1 VLLVLE
7 LETELLVLILVACEV
22 TLGGDGFLGSSS
34 LVVLMTGAGAVV
46 GAVTVELSSLI
57 MATVGGEALS
67 RSRSSETCALREV
80 SADTLSSSRPS
91 LVSVATDSELDMS
104 TAGVSVSVSGSV
116 AGSVA
121 GSVFTAVKVNDSCF
135 ASTTAASLGEVKFVE
150 MVEDASSSTNML
162 DSSFDTSSIFIV
174 LLLEY
179 TERER
184 EIEKERCC
192 CSVD

>member
-1 VLLVLE
+1 LVLE

-34 LVVLMTGAGAVV
+34 LVVLMTGAGAGAGAVV

-104 TAGVSVSVSGSV
+104 TAGVSVSVSC
-116 AGSVA
+116 SVA

-184 EIEKERCC
+184 EREGEMLL
-192 CSVD
+192 

>member
-34 LVVLMTGAGAVV
+34 LVVLMTGAGAGAVV

-184 EIEKERCC
+184 EREGEMLL
-192 CSVD
+192 

>member
-1 VLLVLE
+1 LVLE

-34 LVVLMTGAGAVV
+34 LVVLMTGAGAGAVV

-184 EIEKERCC
+184 EREGEMLL
-192 CSVD
+192 

>member
-34 LVVLMTGAGAVV
+34 LVVLMTGAGAGAVV

-184 EIEKERCC
+184 DREGEMLL
-192 CSVD
+192 